1 MHSGTGTCCQ
11 SSSHLPLTTLNK
23 PPGSSRLG
31 LIPNFP
37 HVVVMNCLKC
47 NFWLLETSQLGNG
60 AAAMEERE
68 EHEGLARKQPTL
80 GDGKSRAEKI
90 IHNLVGKC
98 IHAFQ
103 PFCSPFAG
111 T

>member
-1 MHSGTGTCCQ
+1 MLPEQLPPAPHHSEQATRQLQAGPGPKFPSCGGDELSEMQ
-11 SSSHLPLTTLNK
+11 FLAFRNLPA
-23 PPGSSRLG
+23 GE
-31 LIPNFP
+31 
-37 HVVVMNCLKC
+37 C
-47 NFWLLETSQLGNG
+47 

-103 PFCSPFAG
+103 PFCSPFVG